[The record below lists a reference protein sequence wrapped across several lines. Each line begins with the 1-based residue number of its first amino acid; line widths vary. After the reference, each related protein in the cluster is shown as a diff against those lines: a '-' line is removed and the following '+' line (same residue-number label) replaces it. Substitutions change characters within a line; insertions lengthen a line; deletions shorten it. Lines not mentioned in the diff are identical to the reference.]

1 MWLAPHFMALDV
13 AGASVLLFQKRKGI
27 SIYQRQSDPVLD
39 RALRRG
45 RLRLGNAE
53 IFSRDEAGKALM
65 RAIRRGDG
73 FFNLPD
79 MDFGTRDAAFVP
91 FFGVQAAT
99 LLAPSRLAKAMN
111 MIVQPVVA
119 EILPGGAGYVV
130 RYEPPW
136 TRLSERRPGRRRGPH
151 EPLDRKRDPAQSGAI
166 PVGPSALQ
174 DAPAGGAVAV
184 LSNKVKRRPAA
195 GLECGGCRLPAAAGA
210 RIARP
215 DNRDMRLRFTK
226 MQGAGND
233 FVVLDATR
241 APLALDA
248 AQLRR
253 IGDRRFG
260 VGCDQILIV
269 EPSTTPGV
277 DFRYRIFN
285 GASGEEVEQ
294 CGNGA
299 RCFVRFVRERGLT
312 SKTTI
317 VVDTLNRRLE
327 LREQADGRV
336 TVDMGA
342 PDFEPLHVPFDTTWL
357 APRSVES
364 GLPLWPVELGEG
376 RSVTV
381 AVVSMGNPHA
391 VQLVADV
398 DAAPVATQGP
408 LLERHARFARG
419 VNAGFM
425 QVVAR
430 DAIRLRV
437 FERGAG
443 ETLACGTGACAAVA
457 VGIRLGL
464 LDAKVDV
471 ETRGGRLTIEW
482 AGEGAPVLMTGPA
495 QTVFEGEIE
504 L

>member
-1 MWLAPHFMALDV
+1 
-13 AGASVLLFQKRKGI
+13 
-27 SIYQRQSDPVLD
+27 
-39 RALRRG
+39 
-45 RLRLGNAE
+45 
-53 IFSRDEAGKALM
+53 
-65 RAIRRGDG
+65 
-73 FFNLPD
+73 
-79 MDFGTRDAAFVP
+79 
-91 FFGVQAAT
+91 
-99 LLAPSRLAKAMN
+99 
-111 MIVQPVVA
+111 
-119 EILPGGAGYVV
+119 
-130 RYEPPW
+130 
-136 TRLSERRPGRRRGPH
+136 
-151 EPLDRKRDPAQSGAI
+151 
-166 PVGPSALQ
+166 
-174 DAPAGGAVAV
+174 
-184 LSNKVKRRPAA
+184 
-195 GLECGGCRLPAAAGA
+195 
-210 RIARP
+210 
-215 DNRDMRLRFTK
+215 MRLRFTK

-233 FVVLDATR
+233 FVLLDATR
-241 APLALDA
+241 APLDLDA

-253 IGDRRFG
+253 LADRRFG
-260 VGCDQILIV
+260 VGADQILIV
-269 EPSTTPGV
+269 EPSAAPGV

-285 GASGEEVEQ
+285 GASGDEVEQ

-299 RCFVRFVRERGLT
+299 RCFVRFVRARGLT
-312 SKTTI
+312 DKKTLAVETM
-317 VVDTLNRRLE
+317 NRRLE

-425 QVVAR
+425 QVVGR
-430 DAIRLRV
+430 GAIRLRV
-437 FERGAG
+437 YERGAG
-443 ETLACGTGACAAVA
+443 ETLACGTGACAAVV

-464 LDAKVDV
+464 LDPKVDV
-471 ETRGGRLTIEW
+471 ETRGGALAIEW
-482 AGEGAPVLMTGPA
+482 QGGDSPVLMTGPA
-495 QTVFEGEIE
+495 ETVFEGEIE